1 MKIKGFQ
8 KLTLIDYPGK
18 IACTLFLYGC
28 NFKCGFC
35 HNPELVI
42 KPNLENYSEEDVLN
56 FLDKRKNFL
65 EGVCFTG
72 GEPLMDLNINFV
84 KRLKAMNYLIKIDT
98 NGSFPER
105 LLELIKENLVDYV
118 AMDIKSSKEKY
129 EKITNSRINLN
140 DLEESIRLI
149 LELPDYEFRTTIVER
164 EHTPEDIRKMFSWLN
179 SISEKKLKRFVFQG
193 FKNQGKLI
201 DESLSEEKDTNEE
214 YLLKLKKIAEE
225 YCDEV
230 VIRV

>member
-35 HNPELVI
+35 HNPELVL
-42 KPNLENYSEEDVLN
+42 KPSLESYSEEDILN
-56 FLDKRKNFL
+56 FLEKRKKYL
-65 EGVCFTG
+65 DGVCFTG

-84 KRLKAMNYLIKIDT
+84 KKLKAMNYLIKIDT

-105 LLELIKENLVDYV
+105 LLELINEDLVDYV
-118 AMDIKSSKEKY
+118 AMDVKSSKEKY
-129 EKITNSRINLN
+129 DKLTNSEVNFSSI
-140 DLEESIRLI
+140 EESIKLI
-149 LELPDYEFRTTIVER
+149 SGLPEYEFRTTIIER
-164 EHTPEDIRKMFSWLN
+164 YHTIEDIRKMFNWLN
-179 SISEKKLKRFVFQG
+179 LVTGKKIKRFALQG
-193 FKNQGKLI
+193 FKNQEKLI
-201 DESLSEEKDTNEE
+201 DESLSEEKNTSEE